1 MPLILPPP
9 AKRPPLPFREE
20 TRRNARKL
28 VRFFPFLLFSF
39 LFFLGTAR
47 KKKGKGKQATRP
59 SPRVRFAPPPPPTL
73 SILYNPRRSRIS
85 TAWFRSYDPLQ
96 LFARVYRL
104 VSGTR
109 PSSVFLYP
117 PFLPYFFFYT
127 HTRASVTNPRWK
139 KGVGRSILKKKKCE
153 MQRR

>member
-104 VSGTR
+104 VSGTGSSIFR
-109 PSSVFLYP
+109 LPLSPVPSLLFL
-117 PFLPYFFFYT
+117 LYT
-127 HTRASVTNPRWK
+127 YTRERDESALEEGCWK
-139 KGVGRSILKKKKCE
+139 IDFKKEKV
-153 MQRR
+153 